1 MSRDLDLLKA
11 TVLHPRSFRG
21 VTLGAAL
28 LLLCLGCATPTHNQ
42 AFERRDN
49 NVTSSMLPPG
59 QRVVFYKHDLDNDAV
74 QFCAEPLADV
84 SESGSD
90 GVQLSAS
97 GSPAFSETLDFSES
111 ITEQGLGGRTASVLI
126 VREMLFR
133 ACELAMN
140 TDADPK
146 LSLEI
151 FERFLSSIESLS
163 NTPAMGASGVVLSSE
178 EVLELLGAEDL
189 DI

>member
-1 MSRDLDLLKA
+1 M
-11 TVLHPRSFRG
+11 
-21 VTLGAAL
+21 
-28 LLLCLGCATPTHNQ
+28 
-42 AFERRDN
+42 
-49 NVTSSMLPPG
+49 
-59 QRVVFYKHDLDNDAV
+59 

-97 GSPAFSETLDFSES
+97 GSPALSEALDFSES